1 MAEKI
6 LDVSIKG
13 LDKFKKSLN
22 PRELKRTER
31 NALNTTATATEKL
44 GVNEAALEYNLKKTR
59 IKKDSK
65 GKKLVRK
72 KRARAGE
79 EQASVFFGINRKGD
93 RPGLHN
99 FGPKKVRDLVREKKG
114 PRTKVRRSSSLSR
127 VPHGFILK
135 GAGPNRKATGLFTR
149 EGEKRLPIK
158 RETGPSTKQMVEDP
172 KVFSKLERHTGKILE
187 RELLKAI
194 DKQLAKR

>member
-1 MAEKI
+1 MAQKV

-13 LDKFKKSLN
+13 MEKFKKSLDS
-22 PRELKRTER
+22 RALKRAER
-31 NALNTTATATEKL
+31 NALNTTATKTEKL
-44 GVNEAALEYNLKKTR
+44 GVDEAALEFNIKKRR

-65 GKKLVRK
+65 GKKLTRK

-79 EQASVFFGINRKGD
+79 NQASVFFGINRKGD

-99 FGPKKVRDLVREKKG
+99 FGPNKQLVNRRRG
-114 PRTKVRRSSSLSR
+114 PRVKVRRTNALAV
-127 VPHGFILK
+127 VPRGFFLK
-135 GAGPNRKATGLFTR
+135 GAGSTGKATGLFTR
-149 EGEKRLPIK
+149 EGAKSLPIK

-172 KVFSKLERHTGKILE
+172 TVLGKLERQTGVILE
-187 RELLKAI
+187 KELLKAI